1 MKMKPI
7 LASCLIGAGIIG
19 APLNATAVELE
30 NVSSGSLVLGEW
42 NTNFANARSY
52 AEANGI
58 PLFAFW
64 SNPGCGQCNKLKTAC
79 NTATF
84 AAWRKS
90 KKIVMVFSEG
100 GAAVKDFTRNSS
112 GKYPYCRLY
121 WPAGGV
127 DKKFSG
133 RSSTIPGVG
142 STVEAKL
149 INCLD
154 TYLAK
159 WSGGGAAPS
168 PSEPSVEPV
177 KPPIPAPGAEWN
189 RARKL
194 YGTMFTEGGTLA
206 GTVLISAGRISRGS
220 AKLKVSVTDIYG
232 KTKSSSQKSF
242 TCDATTEGSITGKFG
257 TYKFSITKDQISGS
271 ITSGI
276 TKYEVKP
283 LAADGNLQD
292 GVLYFSL
299 LDYPEECQ
307 GNPVIYDDTDFGY
320 LPIDQSFTSKNSRWT
335 FPRKGTL
342 KYNRAMGEF
351 VMSNTGNPSGL
362 RLSYKSSTGFFKG
375 TFTIYTTRT
384 GINIKQYKATVTGFM
399 VGGSGAGVATV
410 KNVGEFDC
418 AITSECET
426 CVESV
431 R

>member
-1 MKMKPI
+1 MKMKSI
-7 LASCLIGAGIIG
+7 MASCVIGAGIIG
-19 APLNATAVELE
+19 APLHATAVELA

-64 SNPGCGQCNKLKTAC
+64 SNPGCGQCNRLKTAC
-79 NTATF
+79 NTGTF
-84 AAWRKS
+84 VAWRKS

-100 GAAVKDFTRNSS
+100 GTALKDFTRNTS
-112 GKYPYCRLY
+112 GKYPYCRIY
-121 WPAGGV
+121 WPAGDV

-133 RSSTIPGVG
+133 RASTIPGVG
-142 STVEAKL
+142 NTLEAKL

-159 WSGGGAAPS
+159 WSGGGDPS
-168 PSEPSVEPV
+168 PSEPRVDPV
-177 KPPIPAPGAEWN
+177 TPKPTPGTEWN

-194 YGTMFTEGGTLA
+194 YGTMYTKSDTLA
-206 GTVLISAGRISRGS
+206 GTVLIYAGKISRGS
-220 AKLKVSVTDIYG
+220 SKLKVSVTDIYG

-242 TCDATTEGSITGKFG
+242 TCDATTEGSIAGKFG
-257 TYKFSITKDQISGS
+257 TYKFSITKNQISGS
-271 ITSGI
+271 ITSGNS
-276 TKYEVKP
+276 TYEVKP
-283 LAADGNLQD
+283 FAAGGTLSDGE
-292 GVLYFSL
+292 LYFSL

-307 GNPVIYDDTDFGY
+307 GNPVIFDDTDSGY
-320 LPIDQSFTSKNSRWT
+320 LPNDQAFTSKNSRWT

-375 TFTIYTTRT
+375 SFIIYTART
-384 GINIKQYKATVTGFM
+384 ETNIKQYKATVTGFM
-399 VGGSGAGVATV
+399 VGNEGAGVAVV
-410 KNVGEFDC
+410 KNVGEFAC

-426 CVESV
+426 CAE
-431 R
+431 RMR